1 MPNQPY
7 QVKLEIF
14 EGPLDLLLYL
24 IKQQEL
30 DIYDIPI
37 ARITQQYLE
46 YIELMKALDLDI
58 AGEFLVMAAT
68 LIKIKSK
75 MLLPRHEEIE
85 GPEAEDPRRDL
96 VQQLLEYKKFK
107 EAASR
112 LEEREEHQRLMY
124 PRPKGG
130 FEKQDESQLEPPKP
144 EVGLVELLQAFRQV
158 VERIDKVAIYQL
170 VGEDITIEERLNF
183 VLKEITEK
191 KQIKFFDLFAN
202 EKRKLV
208 MVVTFFA
215 LLELI
220 RLGHV
225 IVKQE
230 GLFGEITIIQR
241 EAAEQLS
248 LDS

>member
-1 MPNQPY
+1 MANQPY

-24 IKQQEL
+24 IKQQEV

-46 YIELMKALDLDI
+46 YIEIMKSLDLDV

-68 LIKIKSK
+68 LIKVKSK
-75 MLLPRHEEIE
+75 MLLPRHEELE

-112 LEEREEHQRLMY
+112 LEEREDHQRLMY
-124 PRPKGG
+124 PRPKGA
-130 FEKQDESQLEPPKP
+130 FEKQDDAPAEPPKP
-144 EVGLVELLQAFRQV
+144 EVGLIDLLQAFRQV
-158 VERIDKVAIYQL
+158 VERIDKVKLYQI
-170 VGEDITIEERLNF
+170 VGEDITIEERLDF
-183 VLKEITEK
+183 VLKEITERK
-191 KQIKFFDLFAN
+191 RMKFFDLFVN
-202 EKRKLV
+202 ETRKLV

-225 IVKQE
+225 TVTQE
-230 GLFGEITIIQR
+230 GLYGDILIIKV
-241 EAAEQLS
+241 EANGQLA
-248 LDS
+248 LG

>member
-1 MPNQPY
+1 MPITPY
-7 QVKLEIF
+7 SVKLDIF

-24 IKQQEL
+24 IKQQEV

-37 ARITQQYLE
+37 SSITQQYLE
-46 YIELMKALDLDI
+46 YIEIMKSLDLEV
-58 AGEFLVMAAT
+58 AGEFLVVAAT

-75 MLLPRHEEIE
+75 MLLPRHEELE

-124 PRPKGG
+124 PRPKGA
-130 FEKQDESQLEPPKP
+130 FEKQDDASAEPPKP
-144 EVGLVELLQAFRQV
+144 EVELLDLLQAFRQV
-158 VERIDKVAIYQL
+158 VERIDKVKLYEI
-170 VGEDITIEERLNF
+170 VGEDVTIEERLNF
-183 VLKEITEK
+183 VLKEISEK
-191 KQIKFFDLFAN
+191 KQMKFFDLFAN
-202 EKRKLV
+202 ETRKLV

-225 IVKQE
+225 TVTQE
-230 GLFGEITIIQR
+230 GLFGEILICR
-241 EAAEQLS
+241 VEANGQMALG
-248 LDS
+248 

>member
-1 MPNQPY
+1 MPITPY
-7 QVKLEIF
+7 SVKLDIF

-24 IKQQEL
+24 IRQQEV

-37 ARITQQYLE
+37 ASITQQYLE
-46 YIELMKALDLDI
+46 YINIMKSLDLEV

-75 MLLPRHEEIE
+75 MLLPRHEELE

-124 PRPKGG
+124 PRPKGA
-130 FEKQDESQLEPPKP
+130 FEKQDDSQAEPPPP
-144 EVGLVELLQAFRQV
+144 EVGLLDLLQAFRQV
-158 VERIDKVAIYQL
+158 VERIDKVKLYEI

-191 KQIKFFDLFAN
+191 KQMKFFDLFASQT
-202 EKRKLV
+202 RKLV
-208 MVVTFFA
+208 LVITFFA
-215 LLELI
+215 MLELI
-220 RLGHV
+220 RLGHITV
-225 IVKQE
+225 RQE
-230 GLFGEITIIQR
+230 GLFGEIMIYKV
-241 EAAEQLS
+241 EAS
-248 LDS
+248 LQPVPA

>member
-1 MPNQPY
+1 MANQPY

-24 IKQQEL
+24 IKQQEV

-46 YIELMKALDLDI
+46 YIEIIKSLDLEV

-75 MLLPRHEEIE
+75 MLLPRHEELE

-124 PRPKGG
+124 PRPKGA
-130 FEKQDESQLEPPKP
+130 FEKQAEPPAESPKP
-144 EVGLVELLQAFRQV
+144 EVELLDLLQAFRQV
-158 VERIDKVAIYQL
+158 VERIDKVKLYQI

-183 VLKEITEK
+183 VLKEISVK
-191 KQIKFFDLFAN
+191 KKMKFSDLFVN
-202 EKRKLV
+202 ETRKLM

-225 IVKQE
+225 TVTQE
-230 GLFGEITIIQR
+230 GLFGDILICKV
-241 EAAEQLS
+241 EADGQMALE
-248 LDS
+248 

>member
-1 MPNQPY
+1 MPITPY
-7 QVKLEIF
+7 SVKLDIF

-24 IKQQEL
+24 IRQQEV

-37 ARITQQYLE
+37 ASITQQYLE
-46 YIELMKALDLDI
+46 YINIMKSLDLEV

-75 MLLPRHEEIE
+75 MLLPRHEELE

-124 PRPKGG
+124 PRPKGA
-130 FEKQDESQLEPPKP
+130 FEKQDDSQAEPPPP
-144 EVGLVELLQAFRQV
+144 EVGLLDLLQAFRQV
-158 VERIDKVAIYQL
+158 VERIDKVKLYEI

-191 KQIKFFDLFAN
+191 KQMKFFDLFASQT
-202 EKRKLV
+202 RKLV
-208 MVVTFFA
+208 LVITFFA
-215 LLELI
+215 MLELI
-220 RLGHV
+220 RLGH
-225 IVKQE
+225 ITVKQE
-230 GLFGEITIIQR
+230 GLFGEIMIYKV
-241 EAAEQLS
+241 EANPQPVPA
-248 LDS
+248 

>member
-1 MPNQPY
+1 MPITPY
-7 QVKLEIF
+7 SVKLDIF

-24 IKQQEL
+24 IKQQEV

-37 ARITQQYLE
+37 SSITQQYLE
-46 YIELMKALDLDI
+46 YIEIMKSLDLEV

-75 MLLPRHEEIE
+75 MLLPRHEELE

-124 PRPKGG
+124 PRPKGA
-130 FEKQDESQLEPPKP
+130 FEKQDDAPAEPPKP
-144 EVGLVELLQAFRQV
+144 EVGLIDLLQAFRQV
-158 VERIDKVAIYQL
+158 VERIDKVKLYEI
-170 VGEDITIEERLNF
+170 VGEDITIEERLDF
-183 VLKEITEK
+183 VLKEISEK
-191 KQIKFFDLFAN
+191 KQMKFFDLFVN
-202 EKRKLV
+202 ETRKLV

-225 IVKQE
+225 TVTQE
-230 GLFGEITIIQR
+230 GLFGEILICR
-241 EAAEQLS
+241 VEANGQMALG
-248 LDS
+248 

>member
-1 MPNQPY
+1 MPTQPY

-24 IKQQEL
+24 IRQQEV

-37 ARITQQYLE
+37 SSITQQYLE
-46 YIELMKALDLDI
+46 YINIMKSLDLEV

-68 LIKIKSK
+68 LIKVKSK
-75 MLLPRHEEIE
+75 MLLPRHEELE

-124 PRPKGG
+124 PRPKGA
-130 FEKQDESQLEPPKP
+130 FEKQDDAPAEPPKP
-144 EVGLVELLQAFRQV
+144 EVGLLDLLQAFSQV
-158 VERIDKVAIYQL
+158 VERIDKVKLYEI
-170 VGEDITIEERLNF
+170 VGEDITIEERLDF

-191 KQIKFFDLFAN
+191 KQMKFFDLFASQT
-202 EKRKLV
+202 RKLV
-208 MVVTFFA
+208 LVITFFA
-215 LLELI
+215 MLELI
-220 RLGHV
+220 RLGHITV
-225 IVKQE
+225 RQD
-230 GLFGEITIIQR
+230 GLFGEIMIYKV
-241 EAAEQLS
+241 EADGQPALG
-248 LDS
+248 

>member
-1 MPNQPY
+1 MANQPY

-24 IKQQEL
+24 IRQQEV

-37 ARITQQYLE
+37 ASITRQYLE
-46 YIELMKALDLDI
+46 YINIMKSLDLEV

-68 LIKIKSK
+68 LIKVKSK
-75 MLLPRHEEIE
+75 MLLPRHEELE
-85 GPEAEDPRRDL
+85 GPEADDPRRDL

-124 PRPKGG
+124 PRPKGA
-130 FEKQDESQLEPPKP
+130 FEKQDDAPAEPPKS
-144 EVGLVELLQAFRQV
+144 EVGLMDLLQAFRQV
-158 VERIDKVAIYQL
+158 VERIDKVKLYEI

-183 VLKEITEK
+183 VLKEITGK
-191 KQIKFFDLFAN
+191 KKMKFSDLFSG
-202 EKRKLV
+202 ETRKLM

-225 IVKQE
+225 TVTQE
-230 GLFGEITIIQR
+230 GLFGEILICR
-241 EAAEQLS
+241 VEADGQLA
-248 LDS
+248 LG

>member
-1 MPNQPY
+1 MANQPY

-24 IKQQEL
+24 IRQQEV

-37 ARITQQYLE
+37 ASITQQYLE
-46 YIELMKALDLDI
+46 YINIMKSLDLEV

-75 MLLPRHEEIE
+75 MLLPRHEELE

-124 PRPKGG
+124 PRPKGA
-130 FEKQDESQLEPPKP
+130 FEKQDDSQAEPLPP
-144 EVGLVELLQAFRQV
+144 EVGLLDLLQAFSQV
-158 VERIDKVAIYQL
+158 VERIDKVRLYEI
-170 VGEDITIEERLNF
+170 VGEDVTIEERLNF

-191 KQIKFFDLFAN
+191 KQMKFFDLFASQT
-202 EKRKLV
+202 RKLV
-208 MVVTFFA
+208 LVITFFA
-215 LLELI
+215 MLELI
-220 RLGHV
+220 RLGHITV
-225 IVKQE
+225 RQE
-230 GLFGEITIIQR
+230 GLFGEIMIYKV
-241 EAAEQLS
+241 EANPQPVPA
-248 LDS
+248 